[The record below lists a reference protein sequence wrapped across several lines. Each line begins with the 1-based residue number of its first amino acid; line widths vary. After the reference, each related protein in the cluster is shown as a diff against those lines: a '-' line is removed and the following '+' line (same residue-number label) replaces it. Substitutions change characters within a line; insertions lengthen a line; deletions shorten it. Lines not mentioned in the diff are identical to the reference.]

1 MPGRPIEPAPAGK
14 PVMRVIRA
22 LGTAMAAAAALA
34 ACVPR
39 TAPPAPQPPPPQPA
53 PAPPPAP
60 EPAPPPAAWQDGPL
74 SEGDWTYDRRVDR
87 RAVFGE
93 GPAFVVACTTARQ
106 ITLARLPRFG
116 GAGGAAL
123 VIRTTFGE
131 RSLPVL
137 QPGAAVAILAASDPL
152 LDEMAFSRGR
162 FLVRTA
168 GLPDLV
174 LPSWP
179 ELARVV
185 EDCRG
190 Q

>member
-1 MPGRPIEPAPAGK
+1 
-14 PVMRVIRA
+14 MRVIRA
-22 LGTAMAAAAALA
+22 FGTAIAAAAALA

-39 TAPPAPQPPPPQPA
+39 AVSPAPPPPPQPV
-53 PAPPPAP
+53 PGVPPPSAPPP
-60 EPAPPPAAWQDGPL
+60 PPPVAWQDGPL
-74 SEGDWTYDRRVDR
+74 TQGDWSYDPRLRP
-87 RAVFGE
+87 RAVFGGE
-93 GPAFVVACTTARQ
+93 SPAFVVECTAARQ
-106 ITLARLPRFG
+106 VALARG
-116 GAGGAAL
+116 GLAAGSTL
-123 VIRTTFGE
+123 VIRTTYGE
-131 RSLPVL
+131 RSLPVA
-137 QPGAAVAILAASDPL
+137 QASANVAVLPASDPL

-162 FLVRTA
+162 FLVQVA